1 MTKILC
7 VESSARADGLTATVA
22 RACLA
27 GAGEAGAETEFVQLK
42 GLKLER
48 CRMCD
53 PEGWGLCREGRCVIE
68 DDFAGLAGK
77 IRAADGLVVATPVY
91 YSDLSESLKTFLD
104 RFRRCSGGAER
115 KLKDK
120 PAVIIAAAGGSG
132 NGTTHCLFQLERTMQ
147 ILGAFVLDS
156 IPAAQRNRD
165 YKGEVARLAG
175 RALGLRAAGKS
186 PPVR

>member
-1 MTKILC
+1 MTKVLC
-7 VESSARADGLTATVA
+7 VEASARADGLTATVA
-22 RACLA
+22 KACLA
-27 GAGEAGAETEFVQLK
+27 GAEEAGAETEFVQLK

-53 PEGWGLCREGRCVIE
+53 PEGWGLCLSEGRCVIE
-68 DDFAGLAGK
+68 DDLAGLVEK
-77 IRAADGLVVATPVY
+77 IRSADGLVMATPVY

-104 RFRRCSGGAER
+104 RFRRISGGKER

-120 PAVIIAAAGGSG
+120 PTVIIAAAGGSG

-165 YKGEVARLAG
+165 YKSEVARLAG
-175 RALGLRAAGKS
+175 RALGRKAAGK
-186 PPVR
+186 